1 VELVDRV
8 FLSPSSFRSTVL
20 NSIFSIES
28 EKLAAM
34 TSQEEEAFE
43 ISRIKHL
50 TLVTSTCFIIAAK
63 YDELDEN
70 IPLISDLQRY
80 YTIKVLPP

>member
-1 VELVDRV
+1 
-8 FLSPSSFRSTVL
+8 
-20 NSIFSIES
+20 
-28 EKLAAM
+28 M

-80 YTIKVLPP
+80 YIIKVLPP